1 MIQVYASLI
10 WNGTVNPKT
19 GKAYK
24 IVDVPTII
32 RAQVAALLDG
42 GGNAE

>member
-10 WNGTVNPKT
+10 RNGTVNPKT
-19 GKAYK
+19 GKVYK
-24 IVDVPTII
+24 IGDVPTII